1 MNCFAL
7 KENCEKKHL
16 LVTVHMAKRKTV
28 SAVVVCDS
36 DDEEIHVPQARSLHV
51 SRDGRRVVETP
62 RSPQKQAAAPQPSPH
77 YEWNPSVDYDHAD
90 GDGYVC
96 IEESA
101 DEASTTIPHVI
112 GKVASKRYP
121 TSVGQPPIMQGS
133 VLTASKDELIL
144 EWSGKHGD
152 GIGCRQ
158 EYLAEFL
165 RLEGR
170 GDAHQWAGCCMSCNS
185 DDGTFRCE
193 ECIRGILECRVCCVA
208 RHEHLPL
215 HIIAVR
221 RSNLTELLIN

>member
-7 KENCEKKHL
+7 KENREKKHL

-112 GKVASKRYP
+112 GKVASKRYL

-133 VLTASKDELIL
+133 VLTAS
-144 EWSGKHGD
+144 
-152 GIGCRQ
+152 
-158 EYLAEFL
+158 
-165 RLEGR
+165 
-170 GDAHQWAGCCMSCNS
+170 
-185 DDGTFRCE
+185 
-193 ECIRGILECRVCCVA
+193 
-208 RHEHLPL
+208 
-215 HIIAVR
+215 
-221 RSNLTELLIN
+221 